1 MKISKTSRLKAFE
14 VILMFVGMI
23 LSLNLIADA
32 KYTVSLK
39 YTLVLVFL
47 ALGFSNI
54 AKAVRLKPQNPYE
67 FRRFLILSGLF
78 ILSPIIMIFLDDLTA
93 VTVWLIVYAM
103 SILVSRID
111 ILVVAIKKRRIKT
124 IVFNSL
130 IIAACGFIIVTSGSL
145 SEEENLQIYLFFV
158 ALMIT
163 LQTFMRLLG
172 ISMSQIR
179 FDILRKIV
187 IRSMAAEVMSGLII
201 LIISFSLVLK
211 AFEPAVETLGDALWY
226 CFAIVTTIGFGD
238 IAAGSAVGRILSVI
252 LGIYGLIVVA
262 LITSI
267 IINFYSETKDIKM
280 SGSLDEDGEE
290 EPVTPPDEEP
300 VTVMDDEARRER
312 RRKLREKLRRRQA
325 ARNAEKSAEAITV
338 KVRKKEPSEETQ
350 SSE

>member
-93 VTVWLIVYAM
+93 VTVWLIVYAV

-124 IVFNSL
+124 IVFNSI
-130 IIAACGFIIVTSGSL
+130 IIAFGGFLIVTSDSL

-252 LGIYGLIVVA
+252 LGVYGLIVVA

-280 SGSLDEDGEE
+280 SGSLDEGG
-290 EPVTPPDEEP
+290 DEEP
-300 VTVMDDEARRER
+300 ETASDAEPETVPDEEARRER
-312 RRKLREKLRRRQA
+312 RRKLREDLRRR
-325 ARNAEKSAEAITV
+325 REKREAEKTGSRITV
-338 KVRKKEPSEETQ
+338 KVRKKETSEETQ